1 MPELFLIPVVMSRM
15 RLFFKSFIQKF
26 RPVSGE
32 VVFIFLYVHVIPLI
46 LLYCLS
52 HFDLSWSDQPVQV
65 RPSRKRSWVNLVLF
79 HEFNSAWRDVTVYVF
94 ISRYRW
100 LLYSLYQFY
109 SYGSEFLVLS
119 SKYSMKIQL
128 HWRCLIKYT
137 FISKNTMKLD
147 SRTNS
152 KYKSLCRCSTNNPA
166 LQYLCAF

>member
-1 MPELFLIPVVMSRM
+1 M
-15 RLFFKSFIQKF
+15 
-26 RPVSGE
+26 
-32 VVFIFLYVHVIPLI
+32 VFIFLYVHVIPLI

-100 LLYSLYQFY
+100 FLYSLYQFY

-128 HWRCLIKYT
+128 HWRCLIKVC
-137 FISKNTMKLD
+137 ND
-147 SRTNS
+147 SRADILKWNPNFIMYMHMYS
-152 KYKSLCRCSTNNPA
+152 QWNPVWVANMYKSPYGCLLIVWP
-166 LQYLCAF
+166 Q